1 MPGSAPVRVPTR
13 IRFGSGS
20 GLRTSGGHVEGIAPP
35 GAGESGRLSQPGVEG
50 RVVAVGQSAAGIM
63 MASQNSG
70 AASLTQMSV
79 NVQANVNAG
88 P

>member
-1 MPGSAPVRVPTR
+1 MSN
-13 IRFGSGS
+13 
-20 GLRTSGGHVEGIAPP
+20 LMTS
-35 GAGESGRLSQPGVEG
+35 
-50 RVVAVGQSAAGIM
+50 VGQSAAGIM

>member
-1 MPGSAPVRVPTR
+1 MVVS
-13 IRFGSGS
+13 
-20 GLRTSGGHVEGIAPP
+20 
-35 GAGESGRLSQPGVEG
+35 AGEFNMSNLMTS
-50 RVVAVGQSAAGIM
+50 VGQTAAGIM

-88 P
+88 K